1 MAQVQQQPQQ
11 HHPYDNA
18 SGSDSTSESSSS
30 EQEPQAKGPLGA
42 APAYIRRGFVRKVY
56 SILGGQLLLTAA
68 IAAPFSR
75 QLHFVRAN
83 PSLFFLAFAIT
94 LITTCAMVCCQS
106 ITRTFPQNYI
116 ILFLFTAAEGVM
128 IGFVCAS
135 YTGES
140 LALAVGVTA
149 LIFLGMT
156 AYAWNTKTDFTGFGP
171 YLFAALLALT
181 TLSFVLFILSLC
193 GVSFPWL
200 VMLYDLCGVL
210 LFTFYIVFDTQLIIG
225 EWGGHGLQFSV
236 DDYVFAA
243 MNLYLD
249 IIQLFLHILRLF
261 GERR

>member
-1 MAQVQQQPQQ
+1 MA
-11 HHPYDNA
+11 
-18 SGSDSTSESSSS
+18 TESSHLVVDERVKDAST
-30 EQEPQAKGPLGA
+30 EV
-42 APAYIRRGFVRKVY
+42 RVGFVRKVY
-56 SILGGQLLLTAA
+56 AILSVQLLLTAA

-156 AYAWNTKTDFTGFGP
+156 AYAWSAKTDFTGRGP
-171 YLFAALLALT
+171 YLFAGLLALG
-181 TLSFVLFILSLC
+181 TLSLVLFVLSLC
-193 GVSFPWL
+193 GVYFPWL
-200 VMLYDLCGVL
+200 VMFYDLCGVL
-210 LFTFYIVFDTQLIIG
+210 LFTFYMVFDTQLIIG
-225 EWGGHGLQFSV
+225 EWGGHSQQFGI
-236 DDYVFAA
+236 DDYVFAF

-249 IIQLFLHILRLF
+249 IINFFLHSLRVLAS
-261 GERR
+261 ERRVASGWRR